1 MGIAR
6 GPTSQDDMN
15 RNLPK
20 DTNMNRYNKP
30 AQTPVGGAEMAKPAF
45 NRQTQR
51 EMTTAAEVG
60 RKLSDLTE
68 PSLYQGSA
76 VEAEGAVTGAT
87 LSTPHRCCDC
97 GIRITAG
104 RDSVTDG
111 DECRELRPS
120 ITCQMVPKT
129 APLTDTGRRQ
139 YRLKSQAFVGN
150 TDIQNARM
158 LLEVPALRMPNVFLE
173 LAEEARKSVMVD
185 DQLTDRK
192 DVQSH
197 RTGQAKPVFVT
208 EILNSTP
215 VLGSRSSRVTNTST
229 EMTPDRNLDQPMIG
243 SGPVDRMSNTGQLDV
258 KMKQGAS
265 GPIGPV
271 GHDVL
276 LTGRLEMVA
285 RPDPVG
291 PHSRPEQSVSLRFD
305 ADQEEHYPTHGVH
318 PGVKMFRA
326 QPVADGP
333 AGPDRTR
340 RPVGT
345 DEMYATHDDVR
356 PTAGGPV
363 GRFPVPGPL
372 KYSKIS
378 SPDDSY
384 QPLFTGPLGTN
395 EMIAMNDQSRPAASG
410 PLGRQCSLDPMGPR
424 AKLSLGDRNQ
434 PPSVGPVG
442 RLWLSERPGE
452 QVTESDFRQTTQ
464 TRSESES
471 ETGVTDSVIR
481 TESDAQT
488 DRANICMTNGP
499 TDSNVISS
507 SSDAAVHSLGER
519 LIQTKIVS
527 ESVAGRPVPVIQ
539 TECEVQ
545 IDRVNIG
552 IANGPTD
559 PSVTPPSSDSG
570 IHSLGEQWENM
581 SANSMSTESI
591 QTVKTFYGGAMN
603 RDRKNPQENR
613 KVASFV
619 RTVYGKNDSIDYSTA
634 DSQNSDIAAMSDFSD
649 DEDGEVQTDRVNI
662 GIANGPTDSSV
673 TPPSSDSGVH
683 SLGEQWE
690 NMSTNSMNTGSIQT
704 VKTFYGG
711 VVSQVDSKNQ
721 ESLKMVFC
729 SGTVCGKKDSM
740 AYSTTDSQNSDIAAM
755 SDFSDDEEGPQ
766 GELRPKILTECV
778 SDDSIKEESNN
789 CERSDP
795 DMTTAGVGSKYLD
808 PNDKEYWTKFRLLTR
823 QAFLLDNVKLSES
836 DYPDAVKEIVTR
848 SRLTVI
854 EFNKGE
860 DQPLEQ
866 YNEGEMSDDSDA
878 DSTINMYKSKYDHNL
893 EDYRDWHYD
902 RAPIVPDVTADDDIG
917 TVRNAD
923 NNDGQCRAVR
933 EGNEVGTDEHSEPGG
948 RARSELSSEKTVRLI
963 DTFGVNL
970 VINDDITVNIR
981 DSTGASHMQDDEI
994 RMVSMITVDVS
1005 QGHTN

>member
-1 MGIAR
+1 
-6 GPTSQDDMN
+6 
-15 RNLPK
+15 
-20 DTNMNRYNKP
+20 
-30 AQTPVGGAEMAKPAF
+30 
-45 NRQTQR
+45 
-51 EMTTAAEVG
+51 
-60 RKLSDLTE
+60 
-68 PSLYQGSA
+68 
-76 VEAEGAVTGAT
+76 
-87 LSTPHRCCDC
+87 
-97 GIRITAG
+97 
-104 RDSVTDG
+104 
-111 DECRELRPS
+111 
-120 ITCQMVPKT
+120 
-129 APLTDTGRRQ
+129 
-139 YRLKSQAFVGN
+139 
-150 TDIQNARM
+150 
-158 LLEVPALRMPNVFLE
+158 
-173 LAEEARKSVMVD
+173 
-185 DQLTDRK
+185 
-192 DVQSH
+192 
-197 RTGQAKPVFVT
+197 
-208 EILNSTP
+208 
-215 VLGSRSSRVTNTST
+215 
-229 EMTPDRNLDQPMIG
+229 
-243 SGPVDRMSNTGQLDV
+243 
-258 KMKQGAS
+258 
-265 GPIGPV
+265 
-271 GHDVL
+271 
-276 LTGRLEMVA
+276 
-285 RPDPVG
+285 
-291 PHSRPEQSVSLRFD
+291 
-305 ADQEEHYPTHGVH
+305 
-318 PGVKMFRA
+318 
-326 QPVADGP
+326 
-333 AGPDRTR
+333 
-340 RPVGT
+340 
-345 DEMYATHDDVR
+345 
-356 PTAGGPV
+356 
-363 GRFPVPGPL
+363 
-372 KYSKIS
+372 
-378 SPDDSY
+378 
-384 QPLFTGPLGTN
+384 
-395 EMIAMNDQSRPAASG
+395 
-410 PLGRQCSLDPMGPR
+410 MGPR

-442 RLWLSERPGE
+442 RPGLSERPGD
-452 QVTESDFRQTTQ
+452 QVTESGFKQTTQ

-481 TESDAQT
+481 MESDAQT

-507 SSDAAVHSLGER
+507 LSDAVVHSLGER

-539 TECEVQ
+539 TKCEVQ

-570 IHSLGEQWENM
+570 IHSLGEQWEIM

-619 RTVYGKNDSIDYSTA
+619 RTVYGKNDSIDYSTT

-690 NMSTNSMNTGSIQT
+690 NMSANSMNTGSIQT

-711 VVSQVDSKNQ
+711 VVSQVDSKHQ
-721 ESLKMVFC
+721 ESQKVVFC

-740 AYSTTDSQNSDIAAM
+740 AYSTTDSQNSDIGAM
-755 SDFSDDEEGPQ
+755 SDFSDDEDGPQ

-789 CERSDP
+789 GERSDP
-795 DMTTAGVGSKYLD
+795 DMKTVGVGSKTLD

-836 DYPDAVKEIVTR
+836 DYPDAVKEVVTR

-902 RAPIVPDVTADDDIG
+902 RAPIVPDVTADDVIG

-948 RARSELSSEKTVRLI
+948 RARSELAPEKTGRLI
-963 DTFGVNL
+963 DTFGVNS
-970 VINDDITVNIR
+970 VVNDDITVNIR
-981 DSTGASHMQDDEI
+981 DSTGVSHRQDDEI

-1005 QGHTN
+1005 QGHTNSREQQFTGNTRSCDSSEWGKTGFSGPHGH